1 MSDPFKWFT
10 SFFQKKS
17 ETSLRETIEELI
29 EENQDP
35 QSSLQDERTYLI
47 NILKLNELRVFDI
60 MVPRADIHAID
71 IDMPMDEIFQEFI
84 KQGHSRLPIFKKTLD
99 DAIGMI
105 HIKDLMAFFIKHSKT
120 TRNKRNLKSIIRPL
134 MIIAPSMPVVDL
146 LVKMQKERLHMALV
160 VDEYGGIDGLVTIE
174 DIVEEI
180 VGEIEDEHD
189 MDISPTHRILKNQS
203 MIADSRVDTEIFEN
217 HFNIDLSKE
226 DDFEDVDTIGGVVF
240 AIAGR
245 IPLRGEILKYDF
257 QTKNKQTL
265 CLEFKI
271 LEADIRKIK
280 QLKISASK
288 ID

>member
-35 QSSLQDERTYLI
+35 RSPLQDERTYLI

-71 IDMPMDEIFQEFI
+71 IDMPMDDIFQEFI

-105 HIKDLMAFFIKHSKT
+105 HIKDLMAFFIKQSKT

-189 MDISPTHRILKNQS
+189 TDISPTHRILKNHS

-226 DDFEDVDTIGGVVF
+226 DDFEDVDTIGGLVF
-240 AIAGR
+240 SIAGR

-257 QTKNKQTL
+257 QTKDKKTL

-288 ID
+288 SD